1 MLVDGTPAP
10 SDILNILGVEALAE
24 YMVREVQK
32 VYRLQGVLIDDKHIE
47 CITKQMLQK
56 VELIDAGDSGLPI
69 GDVMDK
75 SDVLVKNEQLKSE
88 SKKEINFKMLVL
100 GITKASL
107 QTNSFISAASFQ
119 ETTRVLTEAAING
132 KVDKLVGLKENVIV
146 GKLIPAGTG
155 NVIRDLRKQAKLRD
169 IEILKAMEQEKEDNK
184 EIPQEIAN

>member
-1 MLVDGTPAP
+1 
-10 SDILNILGVEALAE
+10 
-24 YMVREVQK
+24 
-32 VYRLQGVLIDDKHIE
+32 
-47 CITKQMLQK
+47 MLQK

-88 SKKEINFKMLVL
+88 DKKEITYKMLVL

-155 NVIRDLRKQAKLRD
+155 NVIRDQRKQAKLRD

>member
-1 MLVDGTPAP
+1 
-10 SDILNILGVEALAE
+10 
-24 YMVREVQK
+24 
-32 VYRLQGVLIDDKHIE
+32 
-47 CITKQMLQK
+47 MLQK
-56 VELIDAGDSGLPI
+56 VELIDAGDSGFPI

-88 SKKEINFKMLVL
+88 SKKEITFKMLVL

>member
-1 MLVDGTPAP
+1 
-10 SDILNILGVEALAE
+10 
-24 YMVREVQK
+24 
-32 VYRLQGVLIDDKHIE
+32 
-47 CITKQMLQK
+47 MLQK

-88 SKKEINFKMLVL
+88 DKKEITFKMLVL

-155 NVIRDLRKQAKLRD
+155 NVIRDQRKQAKLRD